1 VREEV
6 EVFKERAQQAFEA
19 AREMFKRGYYDWAIV
34 MVEQSLQLLLKY
46 YLAREVGYFSK
57 THNLI
62 HLIEEAGEL
71 DGRFLEFLSKNRNA
85 LEVVSDA
92 YIAGRYLPRRYSAES
107 VEDKFSL
114 YQELLR
120 LVEDGKEG

>member
-1 VREEV
+1 MREE
-6 EVFKERAQQAFEA
+6 ERAEQAFEA
-19 AREMFKRGYYDWAIV
+19 AQEMFRRGYHDWAIV
-34 MVEQSLQLLLKY
+34 MLEQSFQLLLKY

-62 HLIEEAGEL
+62 QLIEEAGEL
-71 DGRFLEFLSKNRNA
+71 DGRFLEFLSENRNA

-92 YIAGRYLPRRYSAES
+92 YIAGRYLPKRYSAES

-114 YQELLR
+114 YEELLR
-120 LVEDGKEG
+120 LVENG